1 VGIVRSGLAHRAAE
15 GRRHRDEMM
24 AAENRTEGVG
34 DPGARRFGRAEFVVG
49 AAPAGIETR
58 LDDGIVFSTEAFEP
72 ARMDPRGGV
81 AAQDRIDVGRVGT
94 GDAK

>member
-1 VGIVRSGLAHRAAE
+1 
-15 GRRHRDEMM
+15 MM
-24 AAENRTEGVG
+24 AAENRAEGVG
-34 DPGARRFGRAEFVVG
+34 DPGARRFGCSEFIVG

-58 LDDGIVFSTEAFEP
+58 PDDGIVFGAAAFEP